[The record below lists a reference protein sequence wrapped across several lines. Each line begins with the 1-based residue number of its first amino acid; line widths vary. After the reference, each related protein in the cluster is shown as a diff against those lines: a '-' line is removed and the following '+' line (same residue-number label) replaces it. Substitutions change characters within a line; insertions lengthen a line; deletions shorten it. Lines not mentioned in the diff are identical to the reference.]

1 MGLADSYASEPFR
14 YRPFLGRS
22 ARPLRLAKRDKIQFH
37 MKKLGITFL
46 GLAAVTVA
54 SAAPVDGWLHMR
66 GPLQSGLSFETN
78 LPDSIQAE
86 DALWT
91 VDLPG
96 RSAPTISNGKLFIVG
111 HLGEGADLQ
120 EGVFCLDAETGKKL
134 WEHKFN
140 DFLSDIIYT
149 RYSSSSPTIDPETG
163 NLFFQ
168 GTQGLFASF
177 SQDGKILWKH
187 SLMEALGR
195 MTFPNGRTATPV
207 VDKDLVITRGIMA
220 NWGAQGPPWDRFYGF
235 DKKTGEL
242 VWAAKPGGRPKDSCF
257 SSPYLGWLDGKR
269 VFYATTGDGSVIC
282 ANARTGEAIW
292 QVPLFKAGINASVV
306 VYNNEIAAA
315 IYGTPYEPGQMVGLK
330 IPKVQPKDA
339 NPVVVE
345 RKQVELWTQ
354 KITTSTSAPILVDDT
369 IYVVAEKGELHS
381 VNIVTGK
388 ENWKIKLGIEQRNA
402 SPVHADGKIYL
413 PMLENP
419 AGEGGAAKGG
429 TGTHGAFYIIKPGK
443 NEAKILS
450 HAVLDG
456 RCFATPSI
464 YNGKVYVQT
473 TKKLYCF
480 GKPGNNKGLAKAP
493 KAKAWPK
500 AGKPTRLQI
509 VPSEILL
516 EPGESASFRAR
527 RLDANGFLV
536 DEIAGDKL
544 KWESYIP
551 PTAKVKARMNASFKG
566 GQIIAGKD
574 RVSSAGA
581 FKATAGGLS
590 GVIRG
595 RVLPAPP
602 LSEDFEGFDLI
613 EDSLVDE
620 GVKFAY
626 PPLPWIG
633 ARFKFEVRDR
643 EGTKAL
649 RKTVDNKRL
658 QRATV
663 FIGEQSMSNYTI
675 QADVLTDGR
684 RRKMSDV
691 GIINQRYCVV
701 LKGNEQKLEINSN
714 LDRIRVPERGSP
726 PNFRW
731 KANQWFT
738 LKARVDVNEDGS
750 GMIRAKAWPRDEAEP
765 DAWNVEFKH
774 NNAHKSGSPGLFGFS
789 PQEMPVYIDNVKVT
803 PNK

>member
-1 MGLADSYASEPFR
+1 
-14 YRPFLGRS
+14 
-22 ARPLRLAKRDKIQFH
+22 
-37 MKKLGITFL
+37 MKKLFFLCL
-46 GLAAVTVA
+46 GLTATAT
-54 SAAPVDGWLHMR
+54 AAPVEGWLHMR
-66 GPLQSGLSFETN
+66 GPLQTGVSLEER
-78 LPDSIQAE
+78 LPDKILTE

-96 RSAPTISNGKLFIVG
+96 RSTPTVANGRVFVIG

-120 EGVFCLDAETGKKL
+120 EGVFCFDAETGKKL

-163 NLFFQ
+163 NLFYQ
-168 GTQGLFASF
+168 GTQGLFTSF
-177 SQDGKILWKH
+177 TPDGEMLWQY

-207 VDKDLVITRGIMA
+207 VDRDLVITRGIMA

-257 SSPYLGWLDGKR
+257 SSPALGWLDDKR
-269 VFYATTGDGSVIC
+269 VFYATTGDGSVVC

-306 VYNNEIAAA
+306 VYKDDIAAA

-330 IPKVQPKDA
+330 IPHVQPKDA
-339 NPVVVE
+339 NPVVIE
-345 RKQVELWTQ
+345 RKQVELWTTN
-354 KITTSTSAPILVDDT
+354 ISTSTSSPILVGET

-381 VNIVTGK
+381 VNIRTGK

-402 SPVHADGKIYL
+402 SPLYADGKIYL

-419 AGEGGAAKGG
+419 AGEGGAEAGG
-429 TGTHGAFYIIKPGK
+429 TGSHGAFYVIQPGRD
-443 NEAKILS
+443 EAKMLS

-456 RCFATPSI
+456 KCFATPSI
-464 YNGKVYVQT
+464 YNGKLYVQT

-480 GKPGNNKGLAKAP
+480 GQAGKSRGLAKAP
-493 KAKAWPK
+493 KSKRWPK
-500 AGKPTRLQI
+500 PGKATRLQI

-516 EPGESASFRAR
+516 APGQAVSFRTR
-527 RLDANGFLV
+527 KLDANGFLV
-536 DEIAGDKL
+536 EEVDGSTL
-544 KWESYIP
+544 QWESYIP
-551 PTAKVKARMNASFKG
+551 PTAKVRARMNATFNDR
-566 GQIIAGKD
+566 GQIVADKKMI
-574 RVSSAGA
+574 SSAGA
-581 FKATAGGLS
+581 FKATLGGLT

-602 LSEDFEGFDLI
+602 LSENFEGFDLT
-613 EDSLVDE
+613 EDSLADP

-633 ARFKFEVRDR
+633 ARFKFEVR
-643 EGTKAL
+643 EKGGSKVL
-649 RKTVDNKRL
+649 RKTIDNKRL

-691 GIINQRYCVV
+691 GIINQRYYIV
-701 LKGNEQKLEINSN
+701 LKGNEQKIEINSN

-726 PNFRW
+726 PNYRW
-731 KANQWFT
+731 KANTWHT
-738 LKARVDVNEDGS
+738 LKARIDVADDGS
-750 GMIRAKAWPRDEAEP
+750 GMIRAKAWPRDDAEP
-765 DAWNVEFKH
+765 EGWTLEFKH
-774 NNAHKSGSPGLFGFS
+774 DNAHKSGSPGLFGFS
-789 PQEMPVYIDNVKVT
+789 PQVPVYIDNVTVT
-803 PNK
+803 PNE